1 MQMVPQKSA
10 GKVTKSKESH
20 RHACLS
26 SSQMSVLLLVT
37 SLPSI
42 QVSYA
47 KQPACLTVPSW
58 DPEESS
64 WQPGFVCILCVV
76 APLCPRVTKN
86 GALAVESRGSAG
98 MKC

>member
-20 RHACLS
+20 RHASLS

-47 KQPACLTVPSW
+47 KQHSMPDSAKAGTQKSLH
-58 DPEESS
+58 
-64 WQPGFVCILCVV
+64 
-76 APLCPRVTKN
+76 
-86 GALAVESRGSAG
+86 GSQAS
-98 MKC
+98 